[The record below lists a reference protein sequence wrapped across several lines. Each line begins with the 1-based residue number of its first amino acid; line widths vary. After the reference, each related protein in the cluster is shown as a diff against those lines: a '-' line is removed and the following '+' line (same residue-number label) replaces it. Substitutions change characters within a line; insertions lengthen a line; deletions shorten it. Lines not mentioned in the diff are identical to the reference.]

1 MIPVI
6 DLFAGPGGLGEGFTA
21 FRARA
26 KRPFK
31 IVLSIEKDKV
41 ARETLRLR
49 SFFRQFPRGA
59 PNAYYEFLRGTL
71 GIEELN
77 RRHPEEAARAD
88 KEAWLA
94 ELGKPEKYSIAEI
107 DERIEEALGGAENWV
122 LIGGP
127 PCQAYS
133 TVGRSRM
140 AQEPEKYAQDH
151 RHFLYQEYLR
161 IIAVHRPPAFVMEN
175 VKGILSSKVQGNL
188 IINRILSDLKN
199 PCEVNGGIL
208 SSRAKKNATYKLYP
222 FAHYDGSK
230 SVFEELEPDPSGY
243 IIRSERHGIP
253 QARHRL
259 ILLGVRSDLD
269 IVPESLRISG
279 REIRMWKAIGDLPR
293 LRSRLSH
300 RIDCGEEWVDAIKQ
314 VTDSRFLPG
323 DGIEIDVWKVLRK
336 TTKGLEDSLK
346 TGGEFVQSDAVPGWQ
361 QSWFCDSKLGGA
373 CNHSTRAHMV
383 ADLWRYFFG
392 ACFAKV
398 RRKSPLLTEFPA
410 SLLPKHKNAMNW
422 EEDEDVDFADRFR
435 VQVKDRPST
444 TVTAH
449 IAKDGHYFI
458 HPDPL
463 QCRSL
468 TVREAARLQTFPD
481 NYFFVGPRTEQYKQ
495 VGNAVPPLLARKLA
509 RVVYKVLVKSA
520 RGRC

>member
-1 MIPVI
+1 MTIPVV
-6 DLFAGPGGLGEGFTA
+6 DLFAGPGGLGEGFSA
-21 FRARA
+21 FCAGA

-31 IVLSIEKDKV
+31 IVLSIEKDKT

-49 SFFRQFPRGA
+49 SFFRQFPLGA
-59 PNAYYEFLRGTL
+59 PDAYYEFVRGSI
-71 GIEELN
+71 GIEELYA
-77 RRHPEEAARAD
+77 RHAEEAARAD

-94 ELGKPEKYSIAEI
+94 ELGKPEKYPTAEI
-107 DERIEEALGGAENWV
+107 DVRIEEALKGAEDWV

-140 AQEPEKYAQDH
+140 AQEPEKYRQDH

-161 IIAVHRPPAFVMEN
+161 IIAVHRPPVFVMEN
-175 VKGILSSKVQGNL
+175 VKGILSSRVEGAL
-188 IINRILSDLKN
+188 IIDRILSDLKS
-199 PCEVNGGIL
+199 PLDTNGSSL
-208 SSRAKKNATYKLYP
+208 SRPKKKVTYRLYP
-222 FAHYDGSK
+222 FAYYGQSR
-230 SVFEELEPDPSGY
+230 SLFEGLESDPSGY
-243 IIRSERHGIP
+243 IICSERHGIP

-259 ILLGVRSDLD
+259 IVLGIRTDLD
-269 IVPESLRISG
+269 VTPGSLRVSNGGIS
-279 REIRMWKAIGDLPR
+279 MWNAISDLPR
-293 LRSRLSH
+293 LRSKLSRVEDSSEAWAKGVK
-300 RIDCGEEWVDAIKQ
+300 RI
-314 VTDSRFLPG
+314 TDTNHLPQ
-323 DGIEIDVWKVLRK
+323 DGIELDIWRMLRK
-336 TTKGLEDSLK
+336 TAKNLTDLLK
-346 TGGEFVQSDAVPGWQ
+346 TGNEFVQSDAVPKWQ
-361 QSWFCDSKLGGA
+361 RSWFYDSKLGGA
-373 CNHSTRAHMV
+373 CNHSTRAHMTE
-383 ADLWRYFFG
+383 DLWRYFFA

-398 RRKSPLLTEFPA
+398 RGKSPLLTDFPK
-410 SLLPKHKNAMNW
+410 SLLPRHKNAKNPD
-422 EEDEDVDFADRFR
+422 DEDDVAFADRFR
-435 VQVKDRPST
+435 VQVKRRPST

-509 RVVYKVLVKSA
+509 RVVYQILK
-520 RGRC
+520 